1 MSNPNPTIRAE
12 MARAGVTQTDLAAA
26 LGITQPAVSSRL
38 KGRIDWRLR
47 ELHTVADALGI
58 PVAVLVAEPEQAT
71 A

>member
-1 MSNPNPTIRAE
+1 
-12 MARAGVTQTDLAAA
+12 MARAGVTQTDLAVA

-47 ELHTVADALGI
+47 ELNTVADFLGVPLSAI
-58 PVAVLVAEPEQAT
+58 VGEPEQAS

>member
-1 MSNPNPTIRAE
+1 MSNPNPAIRAE
-12 MARAGVTQTDLAAA
+12 MARAGVTQTDLAVA

-47 ELHTVADALGI
+47 ELNTVADFLNI
-58 PVAVLVAEPEQAT
+58 PLSAIVGEPEQAS